1 MRFFKGSAI
10 LCMEWLL
17 SKTGH
22 HWTTVMLE
30 KQTKLKQCTKY
41 ASYGF
46 EVVKVCI
53 NTIRIKAGVG
63 EFDIVYVRN
72 DA

>member
-17 SKTGH
+17 SKTRH

-30 KQTKLKQCTKY
+30 KQTKLKQCSKY
-41 ASYGF
+41 VSYGF

-53 NTIRIKAGVG
+53 NTIPIKAGVDK
-63 EFDIVYVRN
+63 FDIVYVRN

>member
-1 MRFFKGSAI
+1 MRFFNGSAI

-17 SKTGH
+17 SKTRH

-30 KQTKLKQCTKY
+30 KQTKLKQCSKY

-46 EVVKVCI
+46 DVVRVCI
-53 NTIRIKAGVG
+53 NTIPIKAGVG